1 MRAKVLLSLALAHQ
15 PQLLILDEPTSG
27 LDTLVRREFLES
39 IVDIAAAGRTVLLS
53 NHLISEVERVADIVA
68 IMREGR
74 LLVVESLDTFKCQTR
89 ELTITLAA
97 GAAAPPE
104 IPGQVLAS
112 RRRSRQWQV
121 LVRDVSEAD
130 VDALRNNEATVA
142 VEARTPGLEEI
153 FVAYMQSEKQLDRV
167 SGGGHATATA
177 TAPSPEQCN
186 ERRHQHNQPANSCQ
200 LRGQRQT
207 HLPPL
212 LAWKEYRI
220 LRGFWFAVAGLCVI
234 EQLVSAELM
243 LDARVLPG
251 WLFASAWGAAALYA
265 VGAAITLF
273 SAERE
278 ERTSQFLK
286 QLPGRWHAVVLE
298 H

>member
-1 MRAKVLLSLALAHQ
+1 MLLQQYAVSADRKISQISKGMWAKVLLSLALAHQ

-53 NHLISEVERVADIVA
+53 NHFISEVERVADIVA

-212 LAWKEYRI
+212 RVEGIPHTPWLLARSGRLVRDRAIGFRRI
-220 LRGFWFAVAGLCVI
+220 DVGRARPPRLVI
-234 EQLVSAELM
+234 RISLGSSSTVCSRRRDHLV
-243 LDARVLPG
+243 
-251 WLFASAWGAAALYA
+251 
-265 VGAAITLF
+265 
-273 SAERE
+273 
-278 ERTSQFLK
+278 
-286 QLPGRWHAVVLE
+286 
-298 H
+298 